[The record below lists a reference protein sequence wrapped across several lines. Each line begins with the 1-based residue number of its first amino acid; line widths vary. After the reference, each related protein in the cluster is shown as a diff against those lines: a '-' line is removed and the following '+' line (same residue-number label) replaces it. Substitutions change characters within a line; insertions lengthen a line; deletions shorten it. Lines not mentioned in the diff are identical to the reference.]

1 MSPIGSPSADAGP
14 TGEAGSPGDASGSPS
29 ASASP
34 VSPLAGPEPLLPV
47 DPSSPP
53 AGPLRDWD
61 VRFDPTGS
69 RLAVWTADAGDPSVG
84 RLSLF
89 AFTSQLGRLDPSG
102 TLLTDQPALL
112 GYSLDAGRIAW
123 ATPPG
128 QDGGG
133 SRLQI
138 LAWLG
143 DGSGRL
149 TSESAAGQEAMVV
162 VR

>member
-1 MSPIGSPSADAGP
+1 
-14 TGEAGSPGDASGSPS
+14 
-29 ASASP
+29 
-34 VSPLAGPEPLLPV
+34 
-47 DPSSPP
+47 
-53 AGPLRDWD
+53 
-61 VRFDPTGS
+61 
-69 RLAVWTADAGDPSVG
+69 VG
-84 RLSLF
+84 QLSLF
-89 AFTSQLGRLDPSG
+89 AFDSVTGRIDRSA
-102 TLLTDQPALL
+102 TLLADQPALL

-128 QDGGG
+128 QEGGG
-133 SRLQI
+133 SRLQV